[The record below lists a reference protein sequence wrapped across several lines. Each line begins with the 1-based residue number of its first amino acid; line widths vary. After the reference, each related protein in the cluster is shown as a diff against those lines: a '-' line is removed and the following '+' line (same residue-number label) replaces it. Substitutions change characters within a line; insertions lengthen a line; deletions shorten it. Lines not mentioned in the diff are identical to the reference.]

1 MANNET
7 HDKGEI
13 RDDVVSGRAWAEFC
27 DALKAAGDLVQQR
40 SISVLGFRGWGV
52 SGSRAGA
59 VGCRRPVAGVFV
71 GGWGACDLDRR
82 ATGS

>member
-40 SISVLGFRGWGV
+40 ST
-52 SGSRAGA
+52 
-59 VGCRRPVAGVFV
+59 
-71 GGWGACDLDRR
+71 CDLDRIEGYR
-82 ATGS
+82 FLSRLARGGLFSSIESGDVRVIAI